1 MQDRPDRGRDADAD
15 RHRDRVSKVTTCTGC
30 VRSLGERGYTGL
42 MENRPTAVSDSPWHT
57 HWLAP
62 LNLAA
67 YITWLAVSVQSLR
80 WSRLAAGDALQWG
93 GLLALLFVLAG
104 YLAGNRLTGRV
115 GAERALALSQ
125 AAAVLVATWCLRNG
139 GPGILLII
147 VAAQVVAMWPRWQ
160 ALAIMA
166 AINGLML
173 AIWLLGI
180 SLSSALLAL
189 LPMIGFQ
196 TFAALTV
203 HYATSAESARQ
214 QLAHTHAELLATQRL
229 LEDSARS
236 GERLRLSRELHD
248 VAGHKLTALKLNLRL
263 LERDPALAA
272 REEVRVAATLADEL
286 LQDIRA
292 VVSELRKHD
301 GIDLPAAIATLAQQ
315 IPGTRFRLD
324 LDPALRVEDVDRA
337 EILLRCAQEGITNAL
352 RHGRPSTIDVG
363 LHRHADRLEL
373 RIGNDGAP
381 LRASRFGNGLT
392 GMRERLAE
400 VGGLL
405 DLKPRAN
412 GGADLTAV
420 LPAHG

>member
-1 MQDRPDRGRDADAD
+1 MDPSASPHQ
-15 RHRDRVSKVTTCTGC
+15 
-30 VRSLGERGYTGL
+30 
-42 MENRPTAVSDSPWHT
+42 SPWHAG
-57 HWLAP
+57 WFSP

-67 YITWLAVSVQSLR
+67 FVTWLAIALQAPE
-80 WSRLAAGDALQWG
+80 WSRVWMGDPRQVLGTAALLTMLAAYLWAGAPRQVPRPSLERGLVLVQALAV
-93 GLLALLFVLAG
+93 LLASDCLRDG
-104 YLAGNRLTGRV
+104 GP
-115 GAERALALSQ
+115 
-125 AAAVLVATWCLRNG
+125 AVLM
-139 GPGILLII
+139 II
-147 VAAQVVAMWPRWQ
+147 VAAQAIAMWPVR
-160 ALAIMA
+160 LAVAGLA
-166 AINGLML
+166 AANLVLVM
-173 AIWLLGI
+173 IWAQGI
-180 SLSSALLAL
+180 PLTSALLSLISLAA
-189 LPMIGFQ
+189 FQ

-263 LERDPALAA
+263 LQRDPVVAERD
-272 REEVRVAATLADEL
+272 EVRVAATLADEL

-301 GIDLPAAIATLAQQ
+301 GIDLPAAITTLTQQ
-315 IPGTRFRLD
+315 IPGMRFRLD

-352 RHGRPSTIDVG
+352 RHGRPSTIEVG

-373 RIGNDGAP
+373 RIGNDGVP
-381 LRASRFGNGLT
+381 LRAPRFGNGLT
-392 GMRERLAE
+392 GMRERLAA

-405 DLKPRAN
+405 DLKPRVA

>member
-1 MQDRPDRGRDADAD
+1 MDRNASP
-15 RHRDRVSKVTTCTGC
+15 H
-30 VRSLGERGYTGL
+30 E
-42 MENRPTAVSDSPWHT
+42 SPWHAG
-57 HWLAP
+57 WFSP

-67 YITWLAVSVQSLR
+67 YVTWLAIALQAPE
-80 WSRLAAGDALQWG
+80 WSRVWAGDPRQVLGTAALLTMLAAYLGAGAPRQLPRPGLERGLVLAQALAV
-93 GLLALLFVLAG
+93 LLASAWLRDG
-104 YLAGNRLTGRV
+104 GP
-115 GAERALALSQ
+115 
-125 AAAVLVATWCLRNG
+125 AVLM
-139 GPGILLII
+139 II
-147 VAAQVVAMWPRWQ
+147 VAGQAIAMWPVR
-160 ALAIMA
+160 LAVAGLAAANLVLA
-166 AINGLML
+166 AI
-173 AIWLLGI
+173 WVQGI
-180 SLSSALLAL
+180 PLTAALLSLVSLAA
-189 LPMIGFQ
+189 FQ
-196 TFAALTV
+196 AFAALTV

-263 LERDPALAA
+263 LERDPTLAA
-272 REEVRVAATLADEL
+272 RDEVRLAATLADEL

-301 GIDLPAAIATLAQQ
+301 GIDLPAAIATLTQQ
-315 IPGTRFRLD
+315 IPGTRFSVD
-324 LDPALRVEDVDRA
+324 IDPDLRVPDVDTA

-352 RHGRPSTIDVG
+352 RHGRPSSIEVG
-363 LHRHADRLEL
+363 LHQHADRLEL

-381 LRASRFGNGLT
+381 LRAPRFGNGLT
-392 GMRERLAE
+392 GMRERLAA

-405 DLKPRAN
+405 DLKPRAA

>member
-1 MQDRPDRGRDADAD
+1 MRTADP
-15 RHRDRVSKVTTCTGC
+15 
-30 VRSLGERGYTGL
+30 SLL
-42 MENRPTAVSDSPWHT
+42 QSPWHAG
-57 HWLAP
+57 WFSP

-67 YITWLAVSVQSLR
+67 YVTWLAIALQAPEWPRVLAGDPRQLLGVAALLAM
-80 WSRLAAGDALQWG
+80 LAAYLGAGAPRRTPRPQLERVLVIAQALAVLLASECLRDG
-93 GLLALLFVLAG
+93 GPAVLMIIVAGQAIAMWPVRQAIAGLAAANLVLLALWLQG
-104 YLAGNRLTGRV
+104 ID
-115 GAERALALSQ
+115 
-125 AAAVLVATWCLRNG
+125 AT
-139 GPGILLII
+139 
-147 VAAQVVAMWPRWQ
+147 
-160 ALAIMA
+160 
-166 AINGLML
+166 
-173 AIWLLGI
+173 
-180 SLSSALLAL
+180 SALLSLVSLAA
-189 LPMIGFQ
+189 FQ
-196 TFAALTV
+196 SFAALTV
-203 HYATSAESARQ
+203 HYATSAETARQ

-263 LERDPALAA
+263 LERDPVLAA
-272 REEVRVAATLADEL
+272 RDEVRVAANLADEL

-324 LDPALRVEDVDRA
+324 LDPGLRVEDVDRA

-352 RHGRPSTIDVG
+352 RHGRPSTIEVG
-363 LHRHADRLEL
+363 LHQHADRLEL

-381 LRASRFGNGLT
+381 LRAPHFGNGLT
-392 GMRERLAE
+392 GMRERLAAA
-400 VGGLL
+400 GGLL
-405 DLKPRAN
+405 DLTPRAS

>member
-1 MQDRPDRGRDADAD
+1 MDKQAANIP
-15 RHRDRVSKVTTCTGC
+15 S
-30 VRSLGERGYTGL
+30 
-42 MENRPTAVSDSPWHT
+42 SPWHA

-67 YITWLAVSVQSLR
+67 YVTWFAVLVQSVR
-80 WSRLAAGDALQWG
+80 WSRLMAGDPLQWG
-93 GLLALLFVLAG
+93 GLIALLLVFAG
-104 YLAGNRLTGRV
+104 YLLGHVPHRRPGT
-115 GAERALALSQ
+115 ERALVLLQAL
-125 AAAVLVATWCLRNG
+125 AVLVATWCVRNG

-160 ALAIMA
+160 AIALMA
-166 AINGLML
+166 LINGLML
-173 AIWLLGI
+173 AIWLMGIPLG
-180 SLSSALLAL
+180 SALLAL

-203 HYATSAESARQ
+203 HYAMSAESARQ

-263 LERDPALAA
+263 LERDPSLAA

-301 GIDLPAAIATLAQQ
+301 GIDLPAAIITLAQQ
-315 IPGTRFRLD
+315 IPGTHFRLD
-324 LDPALRVEDVDRA
+324 LDPELRVADVDRA

-352 RHGRPSTIDVG
+352 RHGRPGTIDVG
-363 LHRHADRLEL
+363 LHQHADRLEL
-373 RIGNDGAP
+373 RIGNDGAE
-381 LRASRFGNGLT
+381 LRTPRFGNGLT
-392 GMRERLAE
+392 GMRERLAA

-405 DLKPRAN
+405 VLKPRPG
-412 GGADLTAV
+412 GGADLTAE

>member
-1 MQDRPDRGRDADAD
+1 MDRSQPFPHEA
-15 RHRDRVSKVTTCTGC
+15 
-30 VRSLGERGYTGL
+30 
-42 MENRPTAVSDSPWHT
+42 PWHAG
-57 HWLAP
+57 WFSP
-62 LNLAA
+62 LNVAS
-67 YITWLAVSVQSLR
+67 YVTWLAIILQAPEWARV
-80 WSRLAAGDALQWG
+80 WAGDPRQALG
-93 GLLALLFVLAG
+93 VVALFVMLAG
-104 YLAGNRLTGRV
+104 YLGAGAPRQTPRPRL
-115 GAERALALSQ
+115 ERGLVVVQALAVLLASEWLRDGGP
-125 AAAVLVATWCLRNG
+125 AVLM
-139 GPGILLII
+139 II
-147 VAAQVVAMWPRWQ
+147 VAGQAIAMWPVRQ
-160 ALAIMA
+160 AVAGLAA
-166 AINGLML
+166 ANLAL
-173 AIWLLGI
+173 VAIWSQGI
-180 SLSSALLAL
+180 PFTSALLSLVSLAA
-189 LPMIGFQ
+189 FQ

-203 HYATSAESARQ
+203 HYATSADQARLA
-214 QLAHTHAELLATQRL
+214 LAHTHAELLATQRL

-263 LERDPALAA
+263 LERDPVLAA

-324 LDPALRVEDVDRA
+324 LDPELRVEDVDRA

-363 LHRHADRLEL
+363 LHQRADRLEL

-381 LRASRFGNGLT
+381 LRAPRFGNGLT